1 MIISLN
7 NKNDFVNK
15 FLNPI
20 SRVNDLVT
28 IKVDGNEVS
37 SLNRTSDNNTILYA
51 SCNDITCDTTHNV
64 NIPDVKKL
72 IKALDGITDNQV
84 SLTVNPNNLE
94 YKSSTVK
101 FKFHLLEDGIIAV
114 PNLNINKINNFQYN
128 VRFKMTT
135 QSLTNLLKSSTFITD
150 SNKMYIFSEGSV
162 VYGELTDRSKH
173 NIDMY
178 TTVLT
183 TAYDGEA
190 IDKPIPFSFDTFR
203 LLSTLK
209 SNAFDVSLNTE
220 RGILAMDIIEN
231 GYKLKYISTSMVC

>member
-94 YKSSTVK
+94 YKSNTVK

-209 SNAFDVSLNTE
+209 SNVFDVSLNTD

>member
-37 SLNRTSDNNTILYA
+37 SLNRTSDNNIILYA

-94 YKSSTVK
+94 YKSNTVK

-162 VYGELTDRSKH
+162 IYGELTDRSKH

>member
-1 MIISLN
+1 MNISLN
-7 NKNDFVNK
+7 NKTDFVSK
-15 FLNPI
+15 FLLPI

-28 IKVDGNEVS
+28 VKVSGNEVF
-37 SLNRTSDNNTILYA
+37 SLNRTADNNTILYA
-51 SCNDITCDTTHNV
+51 SCNDIKCGIDCNV
-64 NIPDVKKL
+64 NVPDIKKL
-72 IKALDGITDNQV
+72 IKALDGINDNQV
-84 SLTVNPNNLE
+84 DLTINSNNLE
-94 YKSSTVK
+94 YKSSTIK

-135 QSLTNLLKSSTFITD
+135 ASLNTLLKSSTFITD
-150 SNKMYIFSEGSV
+150 SNKIYIFSEGDT

-178 TTVLT
+178 TTFLT

-190 IDKPIPFSFDTFR
+190 IDKPIPFTFDTFR

-209 SNAFDVSLNTE
+209 SNVFDVSLNTE
-220 RGILAMDIIEN
+220 RGILAIDIVEN

>member
-94 YKSSTVK
+94 YKSNTVK

-162 VYGELTDRSKH
+162 IYGELTDRSKH